1 MCGIFGYIGKD
12 KKPASLV
19 LDGLKLLEYRGYD
32 SWGIVVNAGN
42 KLARERHTGKIGSA
56 KTVLP
61 ASGTAMGHTRWA
73 THGGVTEANAHPHFD
88 CTGKF
93 AVIHNGI
100 IENEKELRQ
109 SLIKRGHKFTSGTD
123 TEVIAHLLEEEIK
136 GRRLSNGL
144 FSALVMKVIN
154 KLQGAFAIGIMDRDR
169 PGEAVLARFG
179 GPLVIGLTDGYKLFA
194 SDPSALLPFTRQVIY
209 LKDREVA
216 WITPDN
222 VEIMSFE
229 NQKKRSSITT
239 LDWNVEKM
247 KKSGYAHYMLKE
259 IMEQPES
266 LKNTMRGRVD
276 GKGKVK
282 LGGLESVKDLLRDTE
297 FVRFMGCGTAG
308 YAGMVGSIMVQKL
321 TQIVAETVIASEF
334 NYSKYNWPKNSV
346 AWFVTQS
353 GETAD
358 VLISID
364 KVKSERIIP
373 LGLVNVVG
381 SSVAQRTTAG
391 VYLHAG
397 PEIAVASTKAF
408 TSQIVALAMISCWLK
423 QNRPNGRNGNN
434 GSADLA
440 ASLLRLPQ
448 AVANTLK
455 LRPLVKKL
463 AKSLS
468 SASQVLFFG
477 RGVCYPLALEA
488 ALKLR
493 EVAYLNTIG
502 LPIGEL
508 KHGPISA
515 MDKDRPAVVFAPFDQ
530 TIDKNRSNIQELLA
544 RDIPAFVITDKAG
557 AKKLKD
563 LPCGIIEVPVV
574 HELLAPVTMAV
585 VVQLLAYEMGLLLNR
600 PIDKPRNLAKSVTVE

>member
-12 KKPASLV
+12 KKQASLV
-19 LDGLKLLEYRGYD
+19 LEGLKSLEYRGYD
-32 SWGIVVNAGN
+32 SWGIVVNHNG
-42 KLARERHTGKIGSA
+42 KLKRERHTGKIGTS
-56 KTVLP
+56 KTTLP
-61 ASGTAMGHTRWA
+61 PSDTAMGHTRWA
-73 THGGVTEANAHPHFD
+73 THGGVTESNAHPHFD
-88 CTGKF
+88 CTGRF

-100 IENEKELRQ
+100 IENEKELRKL
-109 SLIKRGHKFTSGTD
+109 LIKKGHKFTSQTD
-123 TEVIAHLLEEEIK
+123 TEIIAHLLEEESK
-136 GRRLSNGL
+136 KYHGSLSQL
-144 FSALVMKVIN
+144 ASLIAV
-154 KLQGAFAIGIMDRDR
+154 KLDGAFALGIMDRDNA
-169 PGEAVLARFG
+169 GEAVLARFG
-179 GPLVIGLTDGYKLFA
+179 GPLVIGLTEGYKLFA

-209 LKDREVA
+209 LKDREIA

-229 NQKKRSSITT
+229 NQRKRSSVTT

-247 KKSGYAHYMLKE
+247 KKDGYAHYMLKE

-266 LKNTMRGRVD
+266 LKNTIRGRID
-276 GKGKVK
+276 NKGKVK
-282 LGGLESVKDLLRDTE
+282 LGGLESVKDLLRDVE
-297 FVRFMGCGTAG
+297 FIRFMGCGTAG
-308 YAGMVGSIMVQKL
+308 YAGMVGALILQKL
-321 TQIVAETVIASEF
+321 TPVVSHMEVASEF
-334 NYSKYNWPKNSV
+334 NYSQLNWPKNSV

-358 VLISID
+358 VLISIE

-423 QNRPNGRNGNN
+423 QNRLNGRSGNSV
-434 GSADLA
+434 SADLGM
-440 ASLLRLPQ
+440 SLLKLPS
-448 AVANTLK
+448 AVAVTLK
-455 LRPLVKKL
+455 LRPQIKKL

-468 SASQVLFFG
+468 SALQVIFLG

-493 EVAYLNTIG
+493 EVAYFNTIG
-502 LPIGEL
+502 LPLGEL

-515 MDKDRPAVVFAPFDQ
+515 MDKNRPAVVFAPFDQ

-544 RDIPAFVITDKAG
+544 RDIPTFVITDKAG
-557 AKKLKD
+557 AKKLSD

-574 HELLAPVTMAV
+574 HELLSPVTMAV
-585 VVQLLAYEMGLLLNR
+585 VVQLLAYEIGLLLNR

>member
-19 LDGLKLLEYRGYD
+19 LDGLKSLEYRGYD
-32 SWGIVVNAGN
+32 SWGIVVISNG
-42 KLARERHTGKIGSA
+42 KLKRERHVGKIGGA
-56 KTVLP
+56 ETILP
-61 ASGTAMGHTRWA
+61 ETTTGMGHTRWA
-73 THGGVTEANAHPHFD
+73 THGGVTVANAHPHFD
-88 CTGKF
+88 CTNRF
-93 AVIHNGI
+93 AIIHNGI

-109 SLIKRGHKFTSGTD
+109 ILVKKGHKFTSQTD
-123 TEVIAHLLEEEIK
+123 TEVIVHLLEEEAK
-136 GRRLSNGL
+136 TYPGDLNQ
-144 FSALVMKVIN
+144 LVSQIAV
-154 KLQGAFAIGIMDRDR
+154 KLGGAFAIGVMDRDR
-169 PGEAVLARFG
+169 PGEVVLARFG
-179 GPLVIGLTDGYKLFA
+179 GPLVVGLTDGYKLFA

-209 LKDREVA
+209 LKDREIA

-229 NQKKRSSITT
+229 NQKKRSSVTT
-239 LDWNVEKM
+239 LDWNVEKI
-247 KKSGYAHYMLKE
+247 KKGGHAHYMLKE

-266 LKNTMRGRVD
+266 LANTMRGRI
-276 GKGKVK
+276 GGNGIVK
-282 LGGLESVKDLLRDTE
+282 LGGLESVKDSLRDAE
-297 FVRFMGCGTAG
+297 FIRFIAAGTAS
-308 YAGMVGSIMVQKL
+308 YAGMVGSLILQKL
-321 TQIVAETVIASEF
+321 APIVSVGEVASEF
-334 NYSKYNWPKNSV
+334 NYSQLNWPKNSV
-346 AWFVTQS
+346 AWFISQS

-358 VLISID
+358 ILKSIE
-364 KVKSERIIP
+364 KVKADRITP

-408 TSQIVALAMISCWLK
+408 TSQIAALAMISCWLK
-423 QNRPNGRNGNN
+423 QNRLNGRNGNRE
-434 GSADLA
+434 SIDLA
-440 ASLLRLPQ
+440 MSLLKLPS
-448 AVANTLK
+448 AVAKTLK
-455 LRPLVKKL
+455 LRPQVKKL

-468 SASQVLFFG
+468 GASQVLFFG

-493 EVAYLNTIG
+493 EVAYMNTIG

-515 MDKDRPAVVFAPFDQ
+515 MDKDRPAVVFGPYDQ

-544 RDIPAFVITDKAG
+544 RNIPTFVITDKAG
-557 AKKLKD
+557 AKKLND
-563 LPCGIIEVPVV
+563 LPCEIIEVPVV